1 MSKLNFSILIDAPIS
16 KVWDTMLEDK
26 TYREWTEAF
35 TEGSYYKGDWSK
47 GSKILFLGPNP
58 ETGKEGGMVSKIKD
72 NKLHEFISIEH
83 LGEVYDGVED
93 TTSDRVKDWAGA
105 LENYTFA
112 NKDCK
117 TELVVDLDINEEF
130 KEMFEGMW
138 PKALQ
143 KLKSLCE
150 E

>member
-16 KVWDTMLEDK
+16 KVWDIMLQDK
-26 TYREWTEAF
+26 TYRIWTEEFAA
-35 TEGSYYKGDWSK
+35 GSHYVGNWNQ
-47 GSKILFLGPNP
+47 GSKILFLGPT
-58 ETGKEGGMVSKIKD
+58 EDGKLAGMVSRIKE
-72 NKLHEFISIEH
+72 NKLHKYISIEH

-93 TTSDRVKDWAGA
+93 TTSDRVKIWAGA
-105 LENYTFA
+105 LENYTFV
-112 NKDCK
+112 NKNGK

-130 KEMFEGMW
+130 KEMFEGTW

-150 E
+150 K

>member
-1 MSKLNFSILIDAPIS
+1 MNKLNFSIVIDAPIS
-16 KVWDTMLEDK
+16 KVWEIMLEDK
-26 TYREWTEAF
+26 TYRIWTEEFAP
-35 TEGSYYKGDWSK
+35 GSHYVGNWKKD
-47 GSKILFLGPNP
+47 SKIIFLGPSND
-58 ETGKEGGMVSKIKD
+58 GKLAGMVSRIKE

-83 LGEVYDGVED
+83 LGEIYDGIED
-93 TTSDRVKDWAGA
+93 TTSDRVKNWAGA
-105 LENYTFA
+105 LENYTFI
-112 NKDCK
+112 NKEGK
-117 TELVVDLDINEEF
+117 TELVVDMDLNEEF

>member
-1 MSKLNFSILIDAPIS
+1 MSKLNFSIVIDAPIS

-26 TYREWTEAF
+26 TYRIWTEEF
-35 TEGSYYKGDWSK
+35 SPGSHYIGNWNQ
-47 GSKILFLGPNP
+47 GSKILFLGPSND
-58 ETGKEGGMVSKIKD
+58 GKLAGMVSRIIE
-72 NKLHEFISIEH
+72 NKFHKYISIEH

-93 TTSDRVKDWAGA
+93 TTSDRVKVWAGA
-105 LENYTFA
+105 LENYTFN
-112 NKDCK
+112 NKDGK

-130 KEMFEGMW
+130 VEMFEGMW

>member
-1 MSKLNFSILIDAPIS
+1 MSKLNFSIVIDAPKQ

-26 TYREWTEAF
+26 TYRIWTEEF
-35 TEGSYYKGDWSK
+35 SPGSHYVGNWNQ
-47 GSKILFLGPNP
+47 GSKIHFLGPSND
-58 ETGKEGGMVSKIKD
+58 GKLAGMVSRIKE
-72 NKLHEFISIEH
+72 NRLHEYISIEH

-93 TTSDRVKDWAGA
+93 TTSDRVKVWAGA
-105 LENYTFA
+105 LENYTFN
-112 NKDCK
+112 NKDGK
-117 TELVVDLDINEEF
+117 TELIVDLDINEEF

>member
-1 MSKLNFSILIDAPIS
+1 MSKLNFSIVIDAPTS

-58 ETGKEGGMVSKIKD
+58 ETGKEGGMVSRIKE
-72 NKLHEFISIEH
+72 NKLHKYISIEH
-83 LGEVYDGVED
+83 LGEVYDRVED

-105 LENYTFA
+105 LENYTFVDK
-112 NKDCK
+112 NGK

-143 KLKSLCE
+143 KLKELCE
-150 E
+150 N